1 MAKTRDALSVEHG
14 PARRGLQVRR
24 LFTTKGTHPYDELT
38 WERRDAVIT
47 NWRDGTTAFEQ
58 RDLEFPATWSQNATN
73 IVAQKYFRGPL
84 GTPQREHSV
93 RQMVDRVA
101 GTITRWGAKDGYFA
115 TDGDAE
121 AFQAELTHLL
131 VNQKAA
137 FNSPVWFNV
146 GVEPEP
152 QCSACQPYDALVST
166 PTGMVP
172 IGELVE
178 RRAIGTVVYDAHGE
192 TRVRA
197 VKANGDKRVFRVLL
211 RNGSFIE
218 ATGDHLVYAVPE
230 RRSVGSWL
238 RVDQLRPGMRLHL
251 YPHRGSADDLVGP
264 SHRRAAG
271 RGRWRNG
278 DPGPHRA
285 GHREASEAALAGWL
299 QADGFVGQYATGTN
313 TSLTIE
319 FETVTEEEHDWVQR
333 HLQVVFPDVHQHVRT
348 FETADATLTG
358 RRTGSMARSS
368 PVRGSWA
375 CSAGGTTSGCR
386 PGLERAQRGRRR
398 LPPQHLPGRRVR
410 HRAGRQRWPSP

>member
-58 RDLEFPATWSQNATN
+58 RDLEFPAGWSQNATN

-178 RRAIGTVVYDAHGE
+178 RQAIGTVVYDAHGE

-211 RNGSFIE
+211 RNGSFVE
-218 ATGDHLVYAVPE
+218 TTGDHLVYAVPE
-230 RRSVGSWL
+230 RRSAGSWL

-251 YPHRGSADDLVGP
+251 YPQRGSADDLIGP
-264 SHRRAAG
+264 
-271 RGRWRNG
+271 
-278 DPGPHRA
+278 
-285 GHREASEAALAGWL
+285 LATAER
-299 QADGFVGQYATGTN
+299 QAEV
-313 TSLTIE
+313 
-319 FETVTEEEHDWVQR
+319 
-333 HLQVVFPDVHQHVRT
+333 
-348 FETADATLTG
+348 
-358 RRTGSMARSS
+358 
-368 PVRGSWA
+368 
-375 CSAGGTTSGCR
+375 AGGTATLVRTDPMTS
-386 PGLERAQRGRRR
+386 EA
-398 LPPQHLPGRRVR
+398 
-410 HRAGRQRWPSP
+410 

>member
-1 MAKTRDALSVEHG
+1 MAKTRDALSVENG
-14 PARRGLQVRR
+14 SARRGLQVRR

-101 GTITRWGAKDGYFA
+101 GTVTRWGTEDGYFA
-115 TDGDAE
+115 ADNDAE

-166 PTGMVP
+166 PSGMVP

-178 RRAIGTVVYDAHGE
+178 RRAIGTVVYDANGE

-197 VKANGDKRVFRVLL
+197 VKANGDKRVYRVLL
-211 RNGSFIE
+211 RNGSFVE
-218 ATGDHLVYAVPE
+218 ATADHLVYAVPK

-238 RVDQLRPGMRLHL
+238 RV
-251 YPHRGSADDLVGP
+251 
-264 SHRRAAG
+264 
-271 RGRWRNG
+271 
-278 DPGPHRA
+278 
-285 GHREASEAALAGWL
+285 
-299 QADGFVGQYATGTN
+299 
-313 TSLTIE
+313 
-319 FETVTEEEHDWVQR
+319 VTR
-333 HLQVVFPDVHQHVRT
+333 KP
-348 FETADATLTG
+348 
-358 RRTGSMARSS
+358 
-368 PVRGSWA
+368 PV
-375 CSAGGTTSGCR
+375 
-386 PGLERAQRGRRR
+386 
-398 LPPQHLPGRRVR
+398 
-410 HRAGRQRWPSP
+410 

>member
-1 MAKTRDALSVEHG
+1 VAKTRDALSVENG

-58 RDLEFPATWSQNATN
+58 RDLEFPSTWSQNATN

-101 GTITRWGAKDGYFA
+101 GTITRWGTKDGYFA
-115 TDGDAE
+115 SDDDAG

-178 RRAIGTVVYDAHGE
+178 RRAIGTVVYDVHGKPGPGGQGQRGQA
-192 TRVRA
+192 RVPGAAAQR
-197 VKANGDKRVFRVLL
+197 
-211 RNGSFIE
+211 
-218 ATGDHLVYAVPE
+218 LV
-230 RRSVGSWL
+230 RRG
-238 RVDQLRPGMRLHL
+238 
-251 YPHRGSADDLVGP
+251 
-264 SHRRAAG
+264 HRRPPGVRRPRA
-271 RGRWRNG
+271 
-278 DPGPHRA
+278 PGP
-285 GHREASEAALAGWL
+285 
-299 QADGFVGQYATGTN
+299 
-313 TSLTIE
+313 
-319 FETVTEEEHDWVQR
+319 
-333 HLQVVFPDVHQHVRT
+333 
-348 FETADATLTG
+348 
-358 RRTGSMARSS
+358 
-368 PVRGSWA
+368 
-375 CSAGGTTSGCR
+375 
-386 PGLERAQRGRRR
+386 
-398 LPPQHLPGRRVR
+398 
-410 HRAGRQRWPSP
+410 